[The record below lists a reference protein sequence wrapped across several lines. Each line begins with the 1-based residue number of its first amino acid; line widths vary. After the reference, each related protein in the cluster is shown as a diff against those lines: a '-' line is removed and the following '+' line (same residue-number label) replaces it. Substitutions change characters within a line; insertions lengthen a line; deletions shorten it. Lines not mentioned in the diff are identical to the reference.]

1 MSEEP
6 HVQQE
11 IQLIAIDDPRDI
23 QWVKCF
29 NGKTLFV
36 PDVVSL
42 IKKGRRFGVADPKTG
57 QLTAVTYVD
66 DNTIKT
72 IGDDTTSNNLKSL
85 PVFDPY
91 ST

>member
-6 HVQQE
+6 HVQQL
-11 IQLIAIDDPRDI
+11 IQIIAIDDPRDI
-23 QWVKCF
+23 AFVKCL
-29 NGKTLFV
+29 NGKTLIV
-36 PDVVSL
+36 QDVVKL
-42 IKKGRRFGVADPKTG
+42 IKRGRGFGVADPDTG

-66 DNTIKT
+66 ENTIKT
-72 IGDDTTSNNLKSL
+72 IGDSTEGNNLQKL